1 VKRALLTVLAVV
13 IPLVDAAANG
23 NEWRVPFITTPADV
37 VERMLQ
43 IAETRA
49 EDLVIDLGSGDGR
62 IVIAAAQQFGAR
74 ALGIELDA
82 ALVEKSRRNAELGQ
96 VSSRARFV
104 QGDVLTADIS
114 SATVV
119 TVYLLPSL
127 MEKLQSR
134 FINQLAPGTRI
145 VSHAFTMAGWAPD
158 RSETVRITQRHP
170 GQGSE
175 SRVHLWIVPANVRG
189 VWRGADMQVRI
200 EQNYQNIEVEGASRA
215 TLSGR
220 HISWEIGGARFSG
233 RVEGERITGELFV
246 MGVSRPFA
254 LTR

>member
-1 VKRALLTVLAVV
+1 MKRGIVTLLAVV
-13 IPLVDAAANG
+13 IPFVDAAANG

-49 EDLVIDLGSGDGR
+49 DDLVIDLGSGDGR

-74 ALGIELDA
+74 AVGIELDA
-82 ALVEKSRRNAELGQ
+82 ALVEKSRKNAELAQ
-96 VSSRARFV
+96 VSSRASFV
-104 QGDVLTADIS
+104 QGDVLTADLS

-119 TVYLLPSL
+119 TVYLLPAL

-170 GQGSE
+170 GQGNE
-175 SRVHLWIVPANVRG
+175 SRVHLWIVPADVRG
-189 VWRGADMQVRI
+189 VWRNAEMQVRI
-200 EQNYQNIEVEGASRA
+200 EQNYQTIEVEGASRA
-215 TLSGR
+215 TISGR
-220 HISWEIGGARFSG
+220 NIGWEIGGARFSG
-233 RVEGERITGELFV
+233 RVEGERISGELFV

>member
-1 VKRALLTVLAVV
+1 VKRGILALLAVV
-13 IPLVDAAANG
+13 VPFADAAANG
-23 NEWRVPFITTPADV
+23 DEWRVPFITTPADV

-49 EDLVIDLGSGDGR
+49 DDLVIDLGSGDGR
-62 IVIAAAQQFGAR
+62 FVIAAAQQFGAR

-82 ALVEKSRRNAELGQ
+82 ALVEKSRKNAELAQ
-96 VSSRARFV
+96 VSSRATFV

-114 SATVV
+114 RATVV
-119 TVYLLPSL
+119 TVYLLPAL

-189 VWRGADMQVRI
+189 VWRNAEMQVQI
-200 EQNYQNIEVEGASRA
+200 EQNYQRIEVHGASQA
-215 TLSGR
+215 SISGR
-220 HISWEIGGARFSG
+220 NISWEIGGARFSG
-233 RVEGERITGELFV
+233 RVEGERMTGELFV